1 MLSYLWYVVTELVFL
16 LLHWSPLEKLNFIQ
30 TPSILFVCTC
40 TGGITT
46 LAIDKDALDEYS
58 RVTESIGNLDEFMAR
73 MTRDD
78 IIPSDVRL
86 RCDVEVTHVRNST
99 QVGKVFSKIMPIFI
113 TVLCSLI

>member
-1 MLSYLWYVVTELVFL
+1 MESVREAKLYTDTFNIVF
-16 LLHWSPLEKLNFIQ
+16 
-30 TPSILFVCTC
+30 FVCTC

-99 QVGKVFSKIMPIFI
+99 QVGKVFSKNNAHIHNCTM
-113 TVLCSLI
+113 